1 MPTNRGRNKTRLER
15 LAEHVLISANF
26 TPTQIKEWFDEHY
39 DVSGATNRRDFSD
52 GSHSIISRQADKSID
67 DDPKVQE
74 FLEKK
79 IDLSVNPSPIGKGG
93 S

>member
-26 TPTQIKEWFDEHY
+26 TPMQIKEWFDEHY
-39 DVSGATNRRDFSD
+39 DVSGATNRREYSEGTHDL
-52 GSHSIISRQADKSID
+52 ISRGRANRID

-74 FLEKK
+74 FLKEK
-79 IDLSVNPSPIGKGG
+79 IEVSVKPVPIGKGG
-93 S
+93 Y